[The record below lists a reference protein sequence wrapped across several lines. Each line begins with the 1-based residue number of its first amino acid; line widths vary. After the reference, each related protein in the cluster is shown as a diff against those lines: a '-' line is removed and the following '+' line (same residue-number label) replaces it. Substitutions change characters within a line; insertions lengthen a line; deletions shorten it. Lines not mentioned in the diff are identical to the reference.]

1 MCRLNAVKHKWEYLD
16 QLKTAIEDLHKCSA
30 CYLRTQLVDETVRG
44 KTVWVGDVEVFAL
57 TGHPKARRCY
67 AWSRRQS
74 KNEKD
79 ERFVAM
85 LRIPPVVS
93 PQTAVRISIVADVRK
108 EKK

>member
-1 MCRLNAVKHKWEYLD
+1 MNAVKHKWEYLD
-16 QLKTAIEDLHKCSA
+16 RSKSAIEQLHKCSA

-67 AWSRRQS
+67 AWSRRQN
-74 KNEKD
+74 KND
-79 ERFVAM
+79 GGERFVAV
-85 LRIPPVVS
+85 LRIPPVIS
-93 PQTAVRISIVADVRK
+93 PQAAVRISIVADVRK